1 MKINE
6 LDHDLTPDTLRNLN
20 VQICECVNAPPDEQ
34 VSSGFQRLNA
44 LIAER
49 DELIHSI
56 LASPD
61 HEFVREFAAREQ
73 VVNDKLKDMAHSLL
87 IKAKDD
93 VSHFIRSQAAV
104 KKYK

>member
-1 MKINE
+1 MNSDE
-6 LDHDLTPDTLRNLN
+6 LDHDLTPDTLHNIN

-34 VSSGFQRLNA
+34 ISSGFQRLNT

-56 LASPD
+56 LASSD
-61 HEFVREFAAREQ
+61 QTFVREFAAQEQ
-73 VVNDKLKDMAHSLL
+73 IVNEKLKDMAHSLL
-87 IKAKDD
+87 TKAKDD